1 MILLLLEI
9 ILSAFLY
16 KGLYILEN
24 RGEAFRSL
32 SLLGFMLNSQET
44 TVLPISGKRSTVA
57 GSETFQSRRQ
67 TSAERHTG
75 GCLEFMTS

>member
-1 MILLLLEI
+1 MILLLLGI
-9 ILSAFLY
+9 IRSAFLY

-57 GSETFQSRRQ
+57 GSETFQSKTDRQ
-67 TSAERHTG
+67 VPKGTLGDA
-75 GCLEFMTS
+75 